1 MTSASQTKAPWDDIN
16 AGDAAPIKLEDDR
29 FFEPWRAPR
38 TPKAKALVAD
48 VTRQVE
54 SYERHRKPRDRQ
66 RKQRDQLVFE
76 ATIAAIVC
84 DLAHAFLTKHEG
96 GLAVSRSNRE
106 LGVRSR
112 YRSPIL
118 GKKFPEVLDL
128 LRAPEMAF
136 IKQSLGHR
144 NPIANRNQKT
154 LITPGPRLRSRIIE
168 SGLELADIGWS
179 MDEETIVLKAA
190 KEDHWDPGEWIE
202 YEDTPTTNLL
212 RSRLRQINEWIDQAD
227 ILVTDERSLTISDL
241 GEQERRLRRVFT
253 QGSFEKGGR
262 LFGGRWQAIRKQD
275 RLGKLEIDGQNVV
288 ELDYGQMT
296 PRILYGMAGAEAPGT
311 DAYLVPGTTDPA
323 RYRDGFK
330 KLLNSLLFTE
340 KPLERKPKDTES
352 LLPKENIKTLVE
364 RLREF
369 HQPIA
374 NYFETGIG
382 HHLQYRESEIMVEV
396 LLRLQAKE
404 VVGLPIHDAVIV
416 PASAEKIT
424 REVMEEV
431 FLARTGL
438 RGIVTTTS

>member
-1 MTSASQTKAPWDDIN
+1 MTSAQQTKAPWDEID
-16 AGDAAPIKLEDDR
+16 AGDAGPIKLDQDR

-38 TPKAKALVAD
+38 TLRAKALVAD

-54 SYERHRKPRDRQ
+54 SYENRRNLRNRQ
-66 RKQRDQLVFE
+66 RKQRDQFVFE

-84 DLAHAFLTKHEG
+84 NLAHAFLTKHEG
-96 GLAVSRSNRE
+96 GLAVTRSNRE

-112 YRSPIL
+112 YRSSVL

-128 LRAPEMAF
+128 MRAPEMAF

-144 NPIANRNQKT
+144 NPMANRNQKT
-154 LITPGPRLRSRIIE
+154 LITLGPRLKTRIIE
-168 SGLELADIGWS
+168 SNLELADIGWS
-179 MDEETIVLKAA
+179 TDEETIILKAV
-190 KEDHWDPGEWIE
+190 KEDYWDAGEWVE
-202 YEDTPTTNLL
+202 YEDTPATNLL

-227 ILVTDERSLTISDL
+227 IVVTDERSLTISGL
-241 GEQERRLRRVFT
+241 SEKERRLRRFFT

-262 LFGGRWQAIRKQD
+262 LFGGRWQAMEKRG
-275 RLGKLEIDGQNVV
+275 RLQKLEIDREKVV

-296 PRILYGMAGAEAPGT
+296 PRILYGLAGADAPAT
-311 DAYLVPGTTDPA
+311 DAYLIPGATDPA
-323 RYRDGFK
+323 RYREGFK
-330 KLLNSLLFTE
+330 KLLNALLFTD

-364 RLREF
+364 RLRDF

-374 NYFETGIG
+374 RYFETGIG

-396 LLRLQAKE
+396 LLRLQDNE
-404 VVGLPIHDAVIV
+404 IVGLPIHDAVIV

-424 REVMEEV
+424 RNVMEEV
-431 FLARTGL
+431 FLEMTGL
-438 RGIVTTTS
+438 KGIVTTTS